1 MSLLWIKASTP
12 GLQSLKRLMADFY
25 LMGKGNTEVKV
36 VKLLRVEVVDGQ
48 KADHPL

>member
-1 MSLLWIKASTP
+1 
-12 GLQSLKRLMADFY
+12 MADFY

-36 VKLLRVEVVDGQ
+36 VKLMRVEVVDGQ